1 MSSVTM
7 PEVFTNGSQ
16 PVALGLKI
24 LAICHFYAYCVL
36 GLKETFVL
44 FEIRRKNNKMKLLG
58 CFNPI
63 SYLGKQWLQMN
74 VPLKYI

>member
-24 LAICHFYAYCVL
+24 LVL